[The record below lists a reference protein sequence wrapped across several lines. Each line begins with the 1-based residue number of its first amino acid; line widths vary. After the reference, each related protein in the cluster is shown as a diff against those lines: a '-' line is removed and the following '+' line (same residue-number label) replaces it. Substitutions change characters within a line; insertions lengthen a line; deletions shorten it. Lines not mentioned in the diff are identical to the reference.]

1 VEKVTKCGEAMTKAR
16 TIEETLK
23 KVQEESQEV
32 TKLKDVLKKP
42 LGTCAI
48 FIL

>member
-1 VEKVTKCGEAMTKAR
+1 MTKAR
-16 TIEETLK
+16 NLEESLK

-32 TKLKDVLKKP
+32 TKLKDVLKKL
-42 LGTCAI
+42 LGTFGT